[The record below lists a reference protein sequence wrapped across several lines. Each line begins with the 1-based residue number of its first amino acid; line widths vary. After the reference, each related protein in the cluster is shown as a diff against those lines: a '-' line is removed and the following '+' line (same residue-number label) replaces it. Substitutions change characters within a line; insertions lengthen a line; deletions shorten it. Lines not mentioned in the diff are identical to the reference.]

1 MDIESIDGLCE
12 AINAYEGGMV
22 VVTHDARLIEAT
34 DSQLWV
40 VEDGEVIAW
49 DGGFS
54 TYREH
59 LLRKLDEQMEALHLN
74 KTKTETKTDT
84 KSR

>member
-1 MDIESIDGLCE
+1 MDIESIDALCE

-40 VEDGEVIAW
+40 VEGGEVIAW

-74 KTKTETKTDT
+74 KTKTDTKTDT